1 MKKTPFKCPYCN
13 KTLANNDRTISAHML
28 YDHGGLTKQSRTN
41 VTKKYTIECQECQ
54 QLTANTQNGL
64 ALHLKSTHDL
74 DYISYIIK
82 HQYDGQ
88 HPMCK
93 CGCNQKL
100 QWKKGKNFG
109 EYIHGHNKRKKNK
122 KSPEPKNTPLPEL
135 SIPETAEAQSVTP
148 PGNIPDKEQ
157 KLPQP
162 KLINTHGFVPQWKWN
177 PLMDDDEFVNNRT
190 EIRFLD
196 EQIRLKNVVTKRHE
210 ISIPYIIDDKQYAYK
225 PDFVSFNKA
234 TIYDTANHQALS
246 GQKMLDII
254 NQWCTLNGFTFKVIK
269 YED

>member
-1 MKKTPFKCPYCN
+1 
-13 KTLANNDRTISAHML
+13 ML
-28 YDHGGLTKQSRTN
+28 YDHGGLTKQSRVS
-41 VTKKYTIECQECQ
+41 VTKEYAIKCQECQ

-74 DYISYIIK
+74 GYISYIIK

-88 HPMCK
+88 HPVCK

-135 SIPETAEAQSVTP
+135 SMLETVETQSVSLP
-148 PGNIPDKEQ
+148 RNIPDKQPELLQ
-157 KLPQP
+157 SKPQ
-162 KLINTHGFVPQWKWN
+162 LVNTHGFVPQWKWN
-177 PLMDDDEFVNNRT
+177 PLMDGDEFVSSRT

-196 EQIRLKNVVTKRHE
+196 EQIRLENAVTKRHE
-210 ISIPYIIDDKQYAYK
+210 VSIPYVANNKQHVYK
-225 PDFVSFNKA
+225 PDFISVNRA
-234 TIYDTANHQALS
+234 TIYGTTNHQFLS
-246 GQKMLDII
+246 DQKMLDII
-254 NQWCTLNGFTFKVIK
+254 SEWCALNEFTFKVIK